1 MLDHVLAYL
10 VMLCFYS
17 FLAESVE
24 GGSRA
29 SRMKNRKIPP
39 QEGVHL
45 FAVAVVVHIQYLL
58 FHMQQGTEGSV

>member
-1 MLDHVLAYL
+1 
-10 VMLCFYS
+10 MLCFYS

-39 QEGVHL
+39 QEGVCT
-45 FAVAVVVHIQYLL
+45 FAVAVVVHMFVL
-58 FHMQQGTEGSV
+58 FHIQQGTEGSV